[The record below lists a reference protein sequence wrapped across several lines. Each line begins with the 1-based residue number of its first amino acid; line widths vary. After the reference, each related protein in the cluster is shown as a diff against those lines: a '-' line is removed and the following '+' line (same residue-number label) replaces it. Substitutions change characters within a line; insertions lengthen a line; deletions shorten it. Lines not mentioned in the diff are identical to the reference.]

1 MHLHSFGAM
10 RGMVVL
16 LLVVLMWTPLWA
28 QHPGFGSLIYPEK
41 LRTDADLLRQA
52 IHQAHPDPYRYITRG
67 ELDSAFD
74 LLIEELREPLTS
86 DRFLARLMPV
96 IARIGDS
103 NLRVDL
109 DPSAWARILRES
121 TMLPFNVRVIEQR
134 LYVGEEL
141 KGFRSFAPGARIVS
155 INGINADRIIR
166 DLGQWVATDGA
177 NETWRRY
184 QVQERFALLFL
195 LTYGPFKVFVVETEG
210 VDGTRR
216 EDVVAGL
223 MQEDI
228 ERSRKP
234 NGVMLH
240 PWRSTWDAEVGALW
254 IELTTLEPEALKH
267 SGQKPKVFLDAVLA
281 QARAEKA
288 KVIVL
293 DLRGAGGKELGMAE
307 WVFAAIAKEP
317 FRLVQDITVR
327 ATQPHALP
335 GAVAVPDEFT
345 ASVDRSYLPSQN
357 GSASL
362 RPDDPRL
369 ALVTPSR
376 HAFAGKVYVVCDGG
390 TRDAAAMLAMVAHRS
405 GRARLVGEEP
415 ATNAHSFTGGRNAVV
430 TAPNSGLHLEI
441 PLLRYIPEGVSAA
454 AIDRGEQPKHSVAQ
468 SPGALVTGRD
478 EVRSALLRLLREL
491 H

>member
-1 MHLHSFGAM
+1 MVLLFGA
-10 RGMVVL
+10 L
-16 LLVVLMWTPLWA
+16 LASASLA
-28 QHPGFGSLIYPEK
+28 QHAGFGSLIYPEK
-41 LRTDADLLRQA
+41 LRTDAELLRQA
-52 IHQAHPDPYRYITRG
+52 IHQAHPDPYRYLTRG

-74 LLIEELREPLTS
+74 QLIDELREPLTA
-86 DRFLARLMPV
+86 DRFLSRLMPV
-96 IARIGDS
+96 VARVGDS
-103 NLRVDL
+103 NLRLEL
-109 DPSAWARILRES
+109 DPSLWARILREAN
-121 TMLPFNVRVIEQR
+121 MLPFTVRVIEQR
-134 LYVGEEL
+134 LYVGDEL
-141 KGFRSFAPGARIVS
+141 KGFRSFVPGARIVS
-155 INGINADRIIR
+155 INGINADRVIR

-195 LTYGPFKVFVVETEG
+195 LTYGSSKVFVVETEG
-210 VDGTRR
+210 SDGIRR

-240 PWRSTWDAEVGALW
+240 PWRSTWDAEAGTLW
-254 IELTTLEPEALKH
+254 IDLTTLDPEALKR
-267 SGQKPKVFLDAVLA
+267 SGQKPKAFLDALLA
-281 QARAEKA
+281 QARDNKA
-288 KVIVL
+288 KALVL
-293 DLRGAGGKELGMAE
+293 DLRGADGKELGMAE

-335 GAVAVPDEFT
+335 GAVSVPEEFT

-369 ALVTPSR
+369 AMVTPSR
-376 HAFAGKVYVVCDGG
+376 HAFTGKVYVVCDGG

-415 ATNAHSFTGGRNAVV
+415 ATNAHSFTGGRSAVV
-430 TAPNSGLHLEI
+430 MAPNSGLRLEI
-441 PLLRYIPEGVSAA
+441 PLLRYIPEGVSSAA
-454 AIDRGEQPKHSVAQ
+454 SDHGEQPKHTVAQ
-468 SPGALVTGRD
+468 SPAALVSGRD
-478 EVRSALLRLLREL
+478 EVRSVLLRLLREL